1 MLRTIIAPAVYKAGM
16 EAAAEGWLREADAF
30 CSAAGERALQRR
42 VRHIL
47 GSIGVKVPR
56 GSTGVPP
63 HLARLGITA
72 RETEILRLVNAG
84 LSNADISHRLF
95 ISTRTVESHVSS
107 MLQKTGLTTREQLP
121 SAISAGD

>member
-1 MLRTIIAPAVYKAGM
+1 MLRTIIAPVVYQAGM

-56 GSTGVPP
+56 GSTSAVPP

-72 RETEILRLVNAG
+72 RESEILRLVNAG
-84 LSNADISHRLF
+84 LSNADISASSFHLDQNRG
-95 ISTRTVESHVSS
+95 IPRQQHAAKNRPHHPGTVALS
-107 MLQKTGLTTREQLP
+107 Q
-121 SAISAGD
+121 